1 MADTSFD
8 INNGANQIAP
18 NAMTQNQY
26 FYGEEFARKILG
38 SKDKPLSLVVLGAGV
53 DATIGLPTSADL
65 IPRIVDFL
73 ETDEGKTLDAIL
85 RKAIG
90 RVHFHFDKFVS
101 TAIDRLAKDL
111 DKEIVSFAIISTTS
125 LPTTQALMSHNVSW
139 VCLSFAFSKRCW
151 TSRKELR

>member
-53 DATIGLPTSADL
+53 DATIGLPHQ
-65 IPRIVDFL
+65 P
-73 ETDEGKTLDAIL
+73 TLYLALSISWKPM
-85 RKAIG
+85 KA
-90 RVHFHFDKFVS
+90 RRSMPFC
-101 TAIDRLAKDL
+101 AR
-111 DKEIVSFAIISTTS
+111 
-125 LPTTQALMSHNVSW
+125 Q
-139 VCLSFAFSKRCW
+139 
-151 TSRKELR
+151 